1 MSALLLLRE
10 APASAARARVWMLAS
25 VVAVAPPK
33 SRIERLGTASPPAL
47 CWGPFVVEGL
57 GCMCCPLACN
67 SATDTAIS
75 TGAMFMPELCKE
87 VKDTVENDK
96 KPSCQKIGDGIVDR
110 GY

>member
-1 MSALLLLRE
+1 MHVL
-10 APASAARARVWMLAS
+10 P
-25 VVAVAPPK
+25 
-33 SRIERLGTASPPAL
+33 PPAY
-47 CWGPFVVEGL
+47 
-57 GCMCCPLACN
+57 N